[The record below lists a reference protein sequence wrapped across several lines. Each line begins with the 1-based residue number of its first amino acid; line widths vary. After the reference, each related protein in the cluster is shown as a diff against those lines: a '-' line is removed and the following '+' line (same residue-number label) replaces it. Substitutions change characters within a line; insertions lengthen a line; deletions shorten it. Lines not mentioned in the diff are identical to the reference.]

1 MEIFNSMGAGII
13 AILFLLAFL
22 AVIVFF
28 ILTQQW
34 TLQAVSPENRKM
46 PPGNVWL
53 QLIPV
58 FNFYW
63 QFIIVTRISESIA
76 LEYERLSI
84 EKKETY
90 PTRAIGMATWVIYFI
105 TFIPVVKSVASL
117 AWIICFIIYWVMM
130 NECRKKIIA
139 NKGNDLL
146 DAERELL
153 NQQNI

>member
-1 MEIFNSMGAGII
+1 MEIFDSMGEGLI
-13 AILFLLAFL
+13 AIFFLLSFL
-22 AVIVFF
+22 AVLIFF

-46 PPGNVWL
+46 VPGNVWL
-53 QLIPV
+53 QLIPI

-63 QFIIVTRISESIA
+63 QFVLVNRISESIA
-76 LEYERLSI
+76 LEYDRLNIER
-84 EKKETY
+84 KEFY
-90 PTRAIGMATWVIYFI
+90 PTRAIGMATWVLYFI
-105 TFIPVVKSVASL
+105 TFIPVIKSFASL
-117 AWIICFIIYWVMM
+117 AWIICFIIYWVKM

-153 NQQNI
+153 NQQVN

>member
-22 AVIVFF
+22 AVVVFF

>member
-1 MEIFNSMGAGII
+1 MEIFNSMGAGVI

-22 AVIVFF
+22 AVVVFF

-34 TLQAVSPENRKM
+34 TLQAISPENRKM
-46 PPGNVWL
+46 PPGYVWL

-90 PTRAIGMATWVIYFI
+90 PTRAIGMTTWVIYFI

-117 AWIICFIIYWVMM
+117 AWIICCIIYWVMM